1 MYKKT
6 IKFVRIK
13 QGSRETDWNL
23 RLQFTRVKSY
33 FDYGKQKMQIPL
45 KIASGTFH
53 YNSKK
58 DKDYCL
64 IKLKY
69 Q

>member
-1 MYKKT
+1 MQLIIRDLIY
-6 IKFVRIK
+6 RSPLK

-33 FDYGKQKMQIPL
+33 FDYGKQKKQIPL
-45 KIASGTFH
+45 KIASGTFR

-58 DKDYCL
+58 DKDFYV
-64 IKLKY
+64 
-69 Q
+69 